1 MLVNDI
7 KKGYSD
13 YYSGH
18 IVLPYYLLT
27 IRGKMKKIIIHYQNH
42 SIFGPYTSNTKQTRR
57 KIKQYENF
65 YKNNFLIVDDSLKII
80 NDIIKTTNR
89 LKLKK
94 KISVM

>member
-1 MLVNDI
+1 
-7 KKGYSD
+7 
-13 YYSGH
+13 
-18 IVLPYYLLT
+18 
-27 IRGKMKKIIIHYQNH
+27 MKKITIHYQNH
-42 SIFGPYTSNTKQTRR
+42 SMFGPYVSNTQQTKK

>member
-1 MLVNDI
+1 M
-7 KKGYSD
+7 
-13 YYSGH
+13 
-18 IVLPYYLLT
+18 
-27 IRGKMKKIIIHYQNH
+27 RKIIIQYQNH
-42 SIFGPYTSNTKQTRR
+42 SMFGPYTSNTKQTKS